1 MNSIAKKIAHAGFTL
16 VELLIVVIIL
26 AILAAIV
33 IPQFSSST
41 VDAQEAALGADLDA
55 MRAATELFKAQH
67 NGVYPGGVAASGAGA
82 IACTGTVS
90 TGAVNTAQAWM
101 DHLLMASD
109 ALGHTCS
116 LSDGVTYKFGPYLR
130 KGIPP
135 DPITGTGGNLVG
147 AVAAGIVVT
156 STGAPIVP
164 AAATGGWAVDT
175 KSGQIVMNSN
185 ALDSK
190 GKAYSTR

>member
-1 MNSIAKKIAHAGFTL
+1 MKSTLRKFTQAGFTL

-26 AILAAIV
+26 AIIAAIV

-41 VDAQEAALGADLDA
+41 IDAQEAALGANLDA

-67 NGVYPGGVAASGAGA
+67 NGVFPGSVAASGAGA

-90 TGAVNTAQAWM
+90 TGVINTAQAWM

-109 ALGHTCS
+109 AAGHTCT

-130 KGIPP
+130 KGIPA
-135 DPITGTGGNLVG
+135 DPITGTGGNLAG
-147 AVAAGIVVT
+147 TVAAGIVVT
-156 STGAPIVP
+156 STGAPLAP

-185 ALDSK
+185 APNSK
-190 GKAYSTR
+190 GKAYSTQ